1 MAKNKINFIYLRLF
15 SLFLFEWYEL
25 HDEILFILKVILKF
39 WNKMVKLNMN
49 FSKRIQEN
57 VPLFE
62 KKIIQFPL
70 KIYNIG
76 ISGLPIPWQRRRSR
90 RLGNCY

>member
-1 MAKNKINFIYLRLF
+1 
-15 SLFLFEWYEL
+15 
-25 HDEILFILKVILKF
+25 
-39 WNKMVKLNMN
+39 MN

-70 KIYNIG
+70 KIYNIRVVSENRG
-76 ISGLPIPWQRRRSR
+76 IFKRKFCIDRTQFFLAFFLKMSR
-90 RLGNCY
+90 